1 MKASFLHFN
10 GNYNEDKSYFIVVNG
25 RDIVHE
31 YAGQL
36 IGTDKTR
43 IRIFT
48 EEKTLVVQTLL
59 PKKRNWK
66 EGNYKEYR
74 YKIINVGYKDAT
86 THLPAG
92 QIYQLEKMF

>member
-1 MKASFLHFN
+1 MKASYLHFN
-10 GNYNEDKSYFIVVNG
+10 NNYTEGKNYFIVGNDG
-25 RDIVHE
+25 DIVRE
-31 YAGQL
+31 YTKKL
-36 IGTDKTR
+36 ISKDKTR
-43 IRIFT
+43 SRIFT

-74 YKIINVGYKDAT
+74 YKIIKVGYKDAT
-86 THLPAG
+86 THLSAG